1 MEARTTFLLARR
13 GATGPSSS
21 FNIGEMKSRVIVAI
35 VWAALLAAAL
45 GLVRT
50 YGTRTFPQADELWA
64 LYDAGP
70 GIHAQWLWTTWA
82 EHRIPLA
89 KLIWKT
95 VLQSTD
101 YDFRAGDFLIVA
113 ALALMAL
120 GLVWTAGKVRGRVRV
135 SDAFFPLALLNFGQ
149 AQVFLWWWQINHG

>member
-1 MEARTTFLLARR
+1 MEARTAFLLARR

-21 FNIGEMKSRVIVAI
+21 FNIREMKSRVIVAI

-89 KLIWKT
+89 
-95 VLQSTD
+95 
-101 YDFRAGDFLIVA
+101 
-113 ALALMAL
+113 
-120 GLVWTAGKVRGRVRV
+120 
-135 SDAFFPLALLNFGQ
+135 LLNFGQ
-149 AQVFLWWWQINHG
+149 AQVFLWWWQINHVLAPILAGLTLILVVLRGNNLQLRHGALV